1 MHQVLADVPNLLR
14 VGTRVARGKSIGFSF
29 NVADRC
35 PVNCKCYWRA
45 MERVPELSPDEMV
58 AFFEQK
64 AREGY
69 IHVNMVG
76 GEPYVHLKSDLLER
90 LAAAMPSVWIK
101 TSGVTPLKHIPNVLH
116 FISIDGADA
125 ETHDRVRGFKGL
137 YDRIVGHLSDAR
149 ARGSFPACLH
159 VTLNSQNYQ
168 QVRQILEVWRANGL
182 VDGVAFSTHTPI
194 REANDDWLRLSDE
207 QSESL
212 VEDLLSCKQEFGD
225 FLLNTPAMIRRLLPE
240 NMMKQTPDNCPTAR
254 FVDSF
259 HADGSKIKQCIFS
272 EKADCSGCG
281 CAVNTALESIMPGRG
296 FDLESAKMLRKLLPP
311 YVQAQELAQLGRG

>member
-1 MHQVLADVPNLLR
+1 MRQALADIPNLLR
-14 VGTRVARGKSIGFSF
+14 VGTRVMRGKPIGFSF

-45 MERVPELSPDEMV
+45 MERVSELSPDEMV

-90 LAAAMPSVWIK
+90 LAATMPSVWIT

-125 ETHDRVRGFKGL
+125 ETHDRVRGFPGL

-149 ARGSFPACLH
+149 AKGPFPACLH
-159 VTLNSQNYQ
+159 VTLNSQNYR
-168 QVRQILEVWRANGL
+168 QVRQVLEVWRVNGL

-194 REANDDWLRLSDE
+194 HGADDDWLRLFDE

-212 VEDLLSCKQEFGD
+212 VEDLLQCKQEFGG
-225 FLLNTPAMIRRLLPE
+225 FLLNTPAMIHRLLPE
-240 NMMKQTPDNCPTAR
+240 NMRKQTPDNCLTAR

-259 HADGSKIKQCIFS
+259 HADGSKIEQCIFT
-272 EKADCSGCG
+272 EKGDCSGCG
-281 CAVNTALESIMPGRG
+281 CAVNTALESIPLGWG
-296 FDLESAKMLRKLLPP
+296 FDLQSAKMLRKILPP
-311 YVQAQELAQLGRG
+311 YEQSRFLQQS